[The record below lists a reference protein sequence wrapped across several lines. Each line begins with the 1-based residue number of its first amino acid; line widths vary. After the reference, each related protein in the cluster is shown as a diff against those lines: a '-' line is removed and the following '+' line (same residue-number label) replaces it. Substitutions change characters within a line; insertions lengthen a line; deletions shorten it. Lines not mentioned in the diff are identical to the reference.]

1 MTKWIM
7 AIQDYDFLVKYCKAT
22 ENRVADI
29 LSRYA
34 TVEKEEHTH
43 ENADIKNI

>member
-1 MTKWIM
+1 MV
-7 AIQDYDFLVKYCKAT
+7 IQEYDLIVKYCKASNILSL

-34 TVEKEEHTH
+34 SVEKEEHMY
-43 ENADIKNI
+43 